1 MDAQLTQPYT
11 LVQSHNFIGAQ
22 HIDKYT
28 KDTVKYSALTK
39 DRHEVIYCASVQLAD
54 NLDNQSHNLHLPD
67 WDRNRENRDY
77 HWKMGSRK

>member
-1 MDAQLTQPYT
+1 MVFKLDTTEKRGQL
-11 LVQSHNFIGAQ
+11 VG
-22 HIDKYT
+22 IDKYT

-39 DRHEVIYCASVQLAD
+39 DRHKVIYCASVQLAD